1 MKKFMFLL
9 CFIFLGWMSSA
20 AEVGVGISFGTF
32 YSSLGAYGEWI
43 PVDGDIYAWRPLNVV
58 EGWRPYLHGRWM
70 WTNDGWYWASDEPWS
85 WATYHYGRWY
95 YDNYYGWLWTPGY
108 EWAPAWVEWRYG
120 GDYVGWAPL
129 GPYAVFTMNFGIH
142 YPNYWVT
149 PYDYWSFVDCRH
161 IATHDVHRH
170 VYRTDDNTRI
180 IGRTRTAGS
189 VRSED
194 GRVVARG
201 VEPAYIERRGNVRI
215 ERADLVDVA
224 DRQRQGVVRS
234 GDHERVEVYRP
245 RVEERLGGIDGAR
258 PARVREAERT
268 PSIDT
273 RHIDV
278 RSREQAR
285 EAGRDLQRAEQYR
298 LQRQVIPDGRVDRD
312 VRSLAPRD
320 LGRDMRSIRPR
331 EPDRITV
338 PATPR
343 RVEPE
348 RRVVQPTPRLERGAS
363 PGVRSGE
370 RERSVGPAPSPS
382 PSREGGERSR
392 SGEGRRR

>member
-1 MKKFMFLL
+1 MKKIMLL
-9 CFIFLGWMSSA
+9 LSFAFLGWMSSP

-32 YSSLGAYGEWI
+32 YSSLGSYGEWI
-43 PVDGDIYAWRPLNVV
+43 PVDGDVYAWRPLNVMG
-58 EGWRPYLHGRWM
+58 GWRPYLHGRWM
-70 WTNDGWYWASDEPWS
+70 WTSDGWYWASDEPWS

-95 YDNYYGWLWTPGY
+95 YDNYYGWLWIPGY

-142 YPNYWVT
+142 YRNYWVT
-149 PYDYWSFVDCRH
+149 PYDYWSFVDCRY
-161 IATHDVHRH
+161 ISTPDVHRH

-194 GRVVARG
+194 GRVVAHG
-201 VEPAYIERRGNVRI
+201 VDPAYIERRGNVRI

-224 DRQRQGVVRS
+224 DRQRQGIVRS
-234 GDHERVEVYRP
+234 GDRERVEVYRP
-245 RVEERLGGIDGAR
+245 RVEERLRGVEGVR

-298 LQRQVIPDGRVDRD
+298 LQRQVIPDRRVDRD

-331 EPDRITV
+331 ELDRIPV

-348 RRVVQPTPRLERGAS
+348 RRVVQPTPRMERGAS
-363 PGVRSGE
+363 PGVRPAE
-370 RERSVGPAPSPS
+370 RERSVRPAPSPA
-382 PSREGGERSR
+382 PSRESGERSR
-392 SGEGRRR
+392 SGERRGR